1 MYGDRIILGGGKNV
15 VEGSGGADTF
25 VFKSANGNTDV
36 IKDFSAKQGDR
47 LEISNSG
54 FGSEAQFS
62 YNASSGGLFFGDTQ
76 IAILENKPGYDSVS
90 SGFVRS

>member
-15 VEGSGGADTF
+15 V
-25 VFKSANGNTDV
+25 KSSTDV